1 VRGPIKSAAC
11 AAALEVETDRLRI
24 RLLAPP
30 DENLYCMLYT
40 DPDTMRFIGPPLT
53 FAHAQKSFRAAIR
66 LLDRTAAKQI
76 VLAIEERSSSQAI
89 GICGLHHI
97 DMQRGVAEAGII
109 LHPAA
114 RARGY
119 SREGLAA
126 LVDRAFERLPIDEV
140 WVQISVDYAI
150 VERLVISVGFK
161 RAPERAQAGGPAWQ
175 VWRIDRA
182 SRTSAMRFQ

>member
-1 VRGPIKSAAC
+1 MGSAAC
-11 AAALEVETDRLRI
+11 AAALEVETDRLRL
-24 RLLAPP
+24 RALALA
-30 DENLYCMLYT
+30 DENLYCALYT

-53 FAHAQKSFRAAIR
+53 SERAQKSFRAAMR
-66 LLDRTAAKQI
+66 LQSQSPAQQI
-76 VLAIEERSSSQAI
+76 VLTIVERGSNHPI
-89 GICGLHHI
+89 GICSLHQI
-97 DMQRGVAEAGII
+97 DLRRGVAEAGII

-119 SREGLAA
+119 SREGLGA
-126 LVDRAFERLPIDEV
+126 LVDRAFERLPIGEV

-161 RAPERAQAGGPAWQ
+161 RAPDGAHVAAGSDWQ
-175 VWRIDRA
+175 VWRIDRE